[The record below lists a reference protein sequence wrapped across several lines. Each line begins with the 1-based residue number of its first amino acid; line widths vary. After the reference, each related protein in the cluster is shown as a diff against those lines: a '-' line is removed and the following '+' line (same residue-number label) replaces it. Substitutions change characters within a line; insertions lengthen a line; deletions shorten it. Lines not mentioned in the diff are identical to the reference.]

1 MEYDPENP
9 ICIVQRRSDGTF
21 AYAHEGEV
29 IELGITL
36 PGAVNKLDERGIIA
50 THWLPKGEHSRM
62 TTIPSGVAR
71 HHLTQE
77 QRDELRAIERN
88 AILGSQ
94 P

>member
-9 ICIVQRRSDGTF
+9 VCIVQRQSDGTF
-21 AYAHEGEV
+21 AYAHDGEV
-29 IELGITL
+29 IELGVTL
-36 PGAVNKLDERGIIA
+36 PGAVNRLDERGIFA

-77 QRDELRAIERN
+77 QLDDLRAIQRN
-88 AILGSQ
+88 AAPGSQ